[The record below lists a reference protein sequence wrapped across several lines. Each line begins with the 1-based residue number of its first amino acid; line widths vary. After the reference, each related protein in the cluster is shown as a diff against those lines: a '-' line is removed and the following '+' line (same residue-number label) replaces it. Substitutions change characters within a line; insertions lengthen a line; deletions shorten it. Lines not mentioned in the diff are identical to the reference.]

1 MTNLL
6 DNIGK
11 ARDLIESKDH
21 KKILAKIHLFE
32 IVWKE
37 VKRTVDRHVKNENFT
52 LDFNYYDIADLS
64 NEIADYLNN
73 YPQKFRVNTLIK
85 NLDKHEKIDAN
96 IFKEFNTNLCD
107 FMYIDAKLREAQKI
121 LSYLAL
127 ILYVVEKTKE
137 DESLDNVLLETIRSF
152 L

>member
-21 KKILAKIHLFE
+21 KKILAKIYLFE

-37 VKRTVDRHVKNENFT
+37 VKRTVDRHVNNENFT
-52 LDFNYYDIADLS
+52 LDFNHYDIADLS

-73 YPQKFRVNTLIK
+73 YPQKFRINTLIK
-85 NLDKHEKIDAN
+85 NLDEHEKIDAN
-96 IFKEFNTNLCD
+96 IFIKYVTNVTDLMC
-107 FMYIDAKLREAQKI
+107 IDTKLREAQRI
-121 LSYLAL
+121 LSYYAL
-127 ILYVVEKTKE
+127 ILYVIEKEKE
-137 DESLDNVLLETIRSF
+137 QGSLDNVLLKIIKSF

>member
-21 KKILAKIHLFE
+21 KKILAKIHIFE

-37 VKRTVDRHVKNENFT
+37 VKRTVDRHVKDENFT
-52 LDFNYYDIADLS
+52 LDFNYYDRSDLS
-64 NEIADYLNN
+64 HVIAEYLNN
-73 YPQKFRVNTLIK
+73 YLQKFRVNTLIK
-85 NLDKHEKIDAN
+85 NLDKHEKIDAKL
-96 IFKEFNTNLCD
+96 FKEFNTNLCD

-121 LSYLAL
+121 LSYYAL
-127 ILYVVEKTKE
+127 ILYVIEKEKE
-137 DESLDNVLLETIRSF
+137 QGSLDNVLLKTIRSF

>member
-21 KKILAKIHLFE
+21 KKILSNIYVFEKVCREAKRNADKHL
-32 IVWKE
+32 K
-37 VKRTVDRHVKNENFT
+37 DENFS
-52 LDFNYYDIADLS
+52 LDFNHHDLADLS

-73 YPQKFRVNTLIK
+73 YPQKFRFSTHVK
-85 NLDKHEKIDAN
+85 NLDKIELIDHKV
-96 IFKEFNTNLCD
+96 FKEFNTNLCNL
-107 FMYIDAKLREAQKI
+107 MYIDAKLREAQKI

-127 ILYVVEKTKE
+127 ILYVVEKNKE
-137 DESLDNVLLETIRSF
+137 DESLDNVLLKTIRSF